1 MRRILTCVTQAV
13 QPASEGADELDEIV
27 RALLSIV
34 RAVHKGFE
42 SMALDKGALMV
53 LTSIRHFGKTR
64 PSAVAEFCGLDIST
78 ISRHIKKLEE
88 DALVE
93 RSPDPAD
100 GRAHLMRLSA
110 KGTAMLA
117 HAEQVRREELGSAIS
132 GWDEENRRELRT
144 ILGRLAEDLQ
154 TTAARPAHAVPHPT
168 P

>member
-1 MRRILTCVTQAV
+1 MTQAV
-13 QPASEGADELDEIV
+13 HPASEDADELDEIV
-27 RALLSIV
+27 RGLLSIV

-53 LTSIRHFGKTR
+53 LTSIRHFDKTR

-132 GWDEENRRELRT
+132 GWDEEDRRVLRA

-154 TTAARPAHAVPHPT
+154 TTAARHVHAVPHNT